1 MIVIGGS
8 LKSKK
13 LPCIQKPLVD
23 QSCKV
28 SFSIKQRESSSMM
41 CLSSIALLDIA
52 CLAMWLLHMLTLWYI
67 VQLYFAVKTFASF
80 YQ

>member
-28 SFSIKQRESSSMM
+28 SFSIKQRESSSMT

-52 CLAMWLLHMLTLWYI
+52 CLAMLTLWYI